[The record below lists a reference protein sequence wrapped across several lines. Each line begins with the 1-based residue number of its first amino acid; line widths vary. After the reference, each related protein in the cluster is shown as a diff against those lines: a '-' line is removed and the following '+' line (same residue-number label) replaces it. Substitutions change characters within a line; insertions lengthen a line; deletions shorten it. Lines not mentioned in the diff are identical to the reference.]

1 MATCATCGRDFEVPA
16 HLAER
21 YPGWTPP
28 ECPACFGRRR
38 STGAPAEP
46 AAAASA
52 GAAAG
57 EEDLTV
63 DEVLA
68 RYTEGPASGVFTDGS
83 ADPNPG
89 PGGWGAVYVADGEVI
104 ARDWGHEPETTNN
117 RMEVTALL
125 RGIELVPP
133 GTPATVYS
141 DSRLV
146 VSTVTEWAPAWEA
159 RGWRRKTGPVKNL
172 DLVRPLVERL
182 RTRSELEVVW
192 LPAHAGLRWNEYADS
207 LSTAWRRERL

>member
-1 MATCATCGRDFEVPA
+1 MPTCATCRRDFEVPA

-21 YPGWTPP
+21 FPDWTPP
-28 ECPACFGRRR
+28 ECPDCFRRR
-38 STGAPAEP
+38 
-46 AAAASA
+46 SA
-52 GAAAG
+52 GAAASESAARVAG
-57 EEDLTV
+57 EEDLTL

-68 RYTEGPASGVFTDGS
+68 RYTEGPDSGVFTDGS

-89 PGGWGAVYVADGEVI
+89 PGGWGAVYVEDGEIV
-104 ARDWGHEPETTNN
+104 ACDWGREPETTNN
-117 RMEVTALL
+117 RMELTALL

-133 GTPATVYS
+133 GTPAQVHT

-146 VSTVTEWAPAWEA
+146 VDTVTEWAPAWEA
-159 RGWRRKTGPVKNL
+159 RGWRRKAGPVKNL

-182 RTRSELEVVW
+182 RERPELELVW
-192 LPAHAGLRWNEYADS
+192 LPGHARLRWNEYADS